1 MTDLLKPTGITA
13 DRKQRSMTVHWSDG
27 HASVYSFTLLRAA
40 CPCAECRGGHEKMGG
55 DPDPDIFDLP
65 DEETPRTR
73 MAQVEPVGTYGLT
86 IEWEDGHHYG
96 IYNWDFLRRLC
107 PCPLCRK

>member
-13 DRKQRSMTVHWSDG
+13 DRKQRSMSVHWSDG

-40 CPCAECRGGHEKMGG
+40 FPRAEGRGGDQRMGG
-55 DPDPDIFDLP
+55 DPDPDIFYLP
-65 DEETPRTR
+65 DEETTRTR

-96 IYNWDFLRRLC
+96 IYNWEIGRAHV
-107 PCPLCRK
+107 